1 VRFIDANVF
10 LYALLKP
17 RRKLSDRELEVKEKA
32 RAILSRVNSG
42 ELVLTTVVHLS
53 EVANVLEDIAG
64 AETAALFLRD
74 LFTKE
79 NIVIEPVSPDEYLL
93 STFLALEKG
102 ISVNDALAYII
113 MKRRGVSEI
122 YTFDKHFEKLDVKIA
137 RE

>member
-1 VRFIDANVF
+1 
-10 LYALLKP
+10 
-17 RRKLSDRELEVKEKA
+17 
-32 RAILSRVNSG
+32 
-42 ELVLTTVVHLS
+42 
-53 EVANVLEDIAG
+53 
-64 AETAALFLRD
+64 LRD

-79 NIVIEPVSPDEYLL
+79 NIVTEPVSPDEYLL